1 MIEIKHRTHSY
12 YQSLLESCV
21 LASRKIFFLKLNNLL
36 YLSQIKKQF
45 RFVSVVRTMLLP
57 LLIPLLPG
65 YLFFLFGLTRA
76 QQHGPVMQWMTAY
89 FHEGEHQIARNA
101 LLTTLPNITKE
112 WRVSFD
118 VNPTDFRYSSY
129 ASVIHLTIGGK
140 GLGSSA
146 KVGDRI
152 PTIWFHKTR
161 GVLISSALNG
171 NAAFNKFVKSRPPAG
186 TWTKIEVGQRLVSSQ
201 YMFTIT
207 IGGKEVLSKPNTK
220 PVELSNVKV
229 YAGSPWYAAQ
239 KGSVRNFK
247 VDIKTSIDC
256 ILTGE
261 GHAEKLRE
269 LTISQ
274 PSFSDFL
281 SINKIIIL
289 LSLR

>member
-1 MIEIKHRTHSY
+1 ML
-12 YQSLLESCV
+12 SLLVPWLPVYIS
-21 LASRKIFFLKLNNLL
+21 FLGSLGK
-36 YLSQIKKQF
+36 
-45 RFVSVVRTMLLP
+45 
-57 LLIPLLPG
+57 
-65 YLFFLFGLTRA
+65 A
-76 QQHGPVMQWMTAY
+76 QQHGHVLEWTNAY
-89 FHEGEHQIARNA
+89 FLEGEHEIARGT

-118 VNPTDFRYSSY
+118 VNPTDFRYSGF

-152 PTIWFHKTR
+152 PAIWFHKTR

-207 IGGKEVLSKPNTK
+207 IGDKEVLSKPNTK
-220 PVELSNVKV
+220 PVELSNVQV

-261 GHAEKLRE
+261 GYAEKLRE
-269 LTISQ
+269 FTICQ